1 MPDPCDLPGNPICV
15 AGDVVGGVIG
25 NAAGTAADGIF
36 DAAARKLAEG
46 FAAAT
51 EFVVTFWTDV
61 AAPELTTDAGP
72 VAELRANTHWLT
84 GAVAA
89 FSLLVAAG
97 QMAFTRSGRPAQQAF
112 GGLLRLVLL
121 TAVAVPTVSALVAF
135 FDGYSDWVLDRA
147 TDGGLGERMA
157 SLSLAGTNPGLPPG
171 LVLIL
176 ALVGMLA
183 SLTQLALMLV
193 RVGVITIFAG
203 VLPLIAA
210 ASGTE
215 TGNEWLKRSLSWLL
229 AYVLYKPAAAT
240 IYAAAFLL
248 FGDGTDA
255 VSVLSGFFLLVLS
268 VAALPAL
275 LRLLTPAV
283 GSAVSAAQSSGLT
296 AAGLVVATGAKS
308 VASGSRAGAAAASGP
323 VGVAIAAPRPRP
335 TSARRCGQ
343 RPRRR
348 CGHDRGR
355 AAAAH
360 LRQLAA
366 AEHPGPAGSGDA
378 GHGDRLGRAAGDAAG
393 DHGPGAAARRGVS
406 GGGAGHGG
414 AAGVPRPCGP
424 QRLARG

>member
-255 VSVLSGFFLLVLS
+255 VSVLSGFFLLILS

-323 VGVAIAAPRPRP
+323 VGVAVAAP
-335 TSARRCGQ
+335 
-343 RPRRR
+343 
-348 CGHDRGR
+348 

-360 LRQLAA
+360 VGQAVRSTASTA
-366 AEHPGPAGSGDA
+366 VRS
-378 GHGDRLGRAAGDAAG
+378 
-393 DHGPGAAARRGVS
+393 
-406 GGGAGHGG
+406 
-414 AAGVPRPCGP
+414 
-424 QRLARG
+424 